1 MSNTDADSGG
11 FQLMRL
17 RRPRHAS
24 PEEVRLSREG
34 EWAII
39 EYADPTISSVRLRVG
54 SEIEKMTDAAIL
66 ALLNL
71 TVDARDEIAAQSENR
86 VIEVPL
92 GRPQIKYF
100 EEGDQWV
107 PRAQVLRC
115 HLEDDEKG
123 KLVVYVDDEKLDLQ
137 QFGRMLTTYAGWGMR
152 IYFVDDDAVAEE
164 PTVEVKDPED

>member
-1 MSNTDADSGG
+1 
-11 FQLMRL
+11 MRL
-17 RRPRHAS
+17 RRPRLAS
-24 PEEVRLSREG
+24 PEEVRISREG

-115 HLEDDEKG
+115 HLEDDDKG

>member
-1 MSNTDADSGG
+1 
-11 FQLMRL
+11 MRL

>member
-1 MSNTDADSGG
+1 
-11 FQLMRL
+11 MRL

-24 PEEVRLSREG
+24 PEEVRISREG
-34 EWAII
+34 ELAII
-39 EYADPTISSVRLRVG
+39 EYADPTISSVRLRLG
-54 SEIEKMTDAAIL
+54 SEIEKMTDEAIL
-66 ALLNL
+66 ALLNM
-71 TVDARDEIAAQSENR
+71 TVDARDEISAQSENR

-107 PRAQVLRC
+107 PRAQVVRC
-115 HLEDDEKG
+115 HLEDDEEG
-123 KLVVYVDDEKLDLQ
+123 KLVVYVDDQKLDLQ

-164 PTVEVKDPED
+164 PTVEVKDPEN

>member
-1 MSNTDADSGG
+1 
-11 FQLMRL
+11 MRL
-17 RRPRHAS
+17 KRPRHAS
-24 PEEVRLSREG
+24 PEEVRISREG

-39 EYADPTISSVRLRVG
+39 EYADPTISSVRLRLG
-54 SEIEKMTDAAIL
+54 SEIEKMTDAEIL

-86 VIEVPL
+86 VIEVSL

-115 HLEDDEKG
+115 HLEDDEEG
-123 KLVVYVDDEKLDLQ
+123 KLVVYVDDQKLDLQ

-164 PTVEVKDPED
+164 PTVEVKDPEN

>member
-1 MSNTDADSGG
+1 
-11 FQLMRL
+11 MRL
-17 RRPRHAS
+17 KRPRHAS
-24 PEEVRLSREG
+24 LEEVRISREG

-71 TVDARDEIAAQSENR
+71 TVDARDEISAQFENR

-100 EEGDQWV
+100 DEGDQWV

-115 HLEDDEKG
+115 HLEDDEEG
-123 KLVVYVDDEKLDLQ
+123 KLVVYVDDQKLDLQ

>member
-1 MSNTDADSGG
+1 
-11 FQLMRL
+11 MRL
-17 RRPRHAS
+17 RRPRLAS
-24 PEEVRLSREG
+24 PEEVRISREG

-86 VIEVPL
+86 VIEVLL

-115 HLEDDEKG
+115 HLEDDDNG

>member
-1 MSNTDADSGG
+1 
-11 FQLMRL
+11 MRL

-24 PEEVRLSREG
+24 PEEVRISREG

-39 EYADPTISSVRLRVG
+39 EYADPTISSVRLRLG
-54 SEIEKMTDAAIL
+54 SDIEKMTDAAIL

-115 HLEDDEKG
+115 HLEDDEEG
-123 KLVVYVDDEKLDLQ
+123 KLVVYVDDQKLDLQ

-164 PTVEVKDPED
+164 PTVEVKDPEN

>member
-1 MSNTDADSGG
+1 
-11 FQLMRL
+11 MRL
-17 RRPRHAS
+17 KRPRHAS
-24 PEEVRLSREG
+24 PEEVRISREG

-39 EYADPTISSVRLRVG
+39 EYADPTISSVRLRLG

-115 HLEDDEKG
+115 HLEDDEEG
-123 KLVVYVDDEKLDLQ
+123 KLVVYVDDQKLDLQ

-164 PTVEVKDPED
+164 PTVEVKEPEN

>member
-1 MSNTDADSGG
+1 
-11 FQLMRL
+11 MRL

-24 PEEVRLSREG
+24 PEEVRISREG

-164 PTVEVKDPED
+164 PTVEVKDPDD

>member
-1 MSNTDADSGG
+1 
-11 FQLMRL
+11 MRL
-17 RRPRHAS
+17 RRPRLAS
-24 PEEVRLSREG
+24 PEEVRISREG

-115 HLEDDEKG
+115 HLEDDDKG
-123 KLVVYVDDEKLDLQ
+123 KLVV
-137 QFGRMLTTYAGWGMR
+137 
-152 IYFVDDDAVAEE
+152 
-164 PTVEVKDPED
+164 

>member
-1 MSNTDADSGG
+1 
-11 FQLMRL
+11 MRL

-123 KLVVYVDDEKLDLQ
+123 KLVVYVDAERFDLQ

>member
-1 MSNTDADSGG
+1 
-11 FQLMRL
+11 MRPK
-17 RRPRHAS
+17 RPRHAS
-24 PEEVRLSREG
+24 LEEVRISREG

-39 EYADPTISSVRLRVG
+39 EYADPTISSVRLRIG
-54 SEIEKMTDAAIL
+54 SEIEKMTDAPIL

-71 TVDARDEIAAQSENR
+71 TVDAQHEISAQSENR

-123 KLVVYVDDEKLDLQ
+123 KLVVYVDDEKFDLQ